1 MALDSES
8 ARMNASAGVFA
19 VSCMREHSTG
29 AKALQREQQLNRF
42 LAEVERRALRIA
54 EIALRDRDEAL
65 DLVQEA
71 MIKLV
76 RNYSDRAESEWAPL
90 FYRILQNGIRDWH
103 RRPHSICSTVART
116 GYP

>member
-42 LAEVERRALRIA
+42 LAEVERRAAAAVHAGQQQQKGPAGASVHRG
-54 EIALRDRDEAL
+54 
-65 DLVQEA
+65 
-71 MIKLV
+71 
-76 RNYSDRAESEWAPL
+76 RNPSAATMAP
-90 FYRILQNGIRDWH
+90 
-103 RRPHSICSTVART
+103 PS
-116 GYP
+116 